1 MLNTIYGQSVNGI
14 DNAILVAVIAIGSCY
29 CVQYYWRAHTD
40 LENFLSKL
48 LPHVHD
54 YFSALKLDNK

>member
-14 DNAILVAVIAIGSCY
+14 DNAILVAVIAVGTCY
-29 CVQYYWRAHTD
+29 CVQYWRAHTD

-48 LPHVHD
+48 PPHVHD
-54 YFSALKLDNK
+54 YFSALNLHSK